1 MDQVELGKCLSCFV
15 FFSEESPQEVGP
27 FFVDSLLDSEES
39 QLGFEAALGKP
50 PSTTM
55 ELFRPLFY
63 QDASRWRP
71 DPVPEDFADDLLE
84 TPPSFT
90 DVLGIGG
97 LIPWLSQWYAVP
109 EAKNLTGNWTG
120 DRWAVWQFPEEEFV
134 LLFETRWNDKDSA
147 RNFRESI
154 PYHPYQRVLSD
165 KGGSKRV
172 RFLRGSSES
181 VFEYLPAIYQ
191 DAPKKG
197 AP

>member
-1 MDQVELGKCLSCFV
+1 MGNPVTS
-15 FFSEESPQEVGP
+15 
-27 FFVDSLLDSEES
+27 
-39 QLGFEAALGKP
+39 
-50 PSTTM
+50 
-55 ELFRPLFY
+55 
-63 QDASRWRP
+63 WRP
-71 DPVPEDFADDLLE
+71 DPVPEDFADELLDA
-84 TPPSFT
+84 PPSFT

-120 DRWAVWQFPEEEFV
+120 DRWGIWHFPEGEYI
-134 LLFETRWNDKDSA
+134 LLLETRWNDEDSA

-154 PYHPYQRVLSD
+154 PYHPYQRVLAD
-165 KGGSKRV
+165 EGESKRV

-181 VFEYLPAIYQ
+181 VFEHLPATYQ